1 MPTRIS
7 PSLLLYGAACVTMV
21 VLGYFLFLIA
31 PRPDLSGT
39 TGAMS
44 LLLPNTVGVYPEPQ
58 DAFLFVSLAV
68 AVFLVLIG
76 VFAVGLRSNR
86 LAVDPQPVFWSIAA
100 IAFVV
105 LIAERSYGDGGAW
118 GAAIGGCIAATVVA
132 IIVPPKLQIQSARM
146 GFWFLFPAA
155 AVLILLQRVWTT
167 ESLVYSGPISSHYEA
182 VTSSIVRV
190 ASGSTC
196 LAEVLP
202 QYGCYSEFLA
212 PLLQIFG
219 STITVLTVVLA
230 ILLIAALWA
239 SMAFSAAIVKH
250 PLVLLGCS
258 LCLVMAAGF
267 NLRYDNI
274 DPVLQYFPLR
284 FLFPVF
290 SLLLVMWFQRG
301 PSNLKAFVLGIAGGA
316 GLAWNLESGVA
327 VTISLGAFVTIGNFT
342 AHPWRTRDGIAASLW
357 QVLAYSFGIA
367 AFVIAFLVYLV
378 VKADAPVDLRNLI
391 VFQQVFA
398 MTGFGMIPIPA
409 FPAYWTIHAA
419 LLFGTLFLAAVAAS
433 RPAGN
438 RDRELELA
446 AFLAVLGIG
455 LSVYYVGRSHVL
467 VLRLVMWPSILL
479 FFFLLDRTMTAA
491 QGRLARTAC
500 AAAVMLAVV
509 VPAAFFALAMPSVV
523 GNILRARAAPEEASQ
538 PVMDDIAF
546 IRSKT
551 SPGEPVGI
559 VAVNQGVLYGHTA
572 TTAAIEGPGVAEM
585 IRRVDLEQLMDFLV
599 SRGPE
604 KLFVGTNLGSAAE
617 KGILGTS
624 ILIDFDR
631 LGTVYSSE
639 PAPGG
644 RLIYMQ
650 RR

>member
-7 PSLLLYGAACVTMV
+7 PSLLLYGAACATMV
-21 VLGYFLFLIA
+21 VLGYFLFLIS
-31 PRPDLSGT
+31 PRPDPRGT
-39 TGAMS
+39 TGTMS

-58 DAFLFVSLAV
+58 DAFLFISLAL
-68 AVFLVLIG
+68 AAFLVLIG

-118 GAAIGGCIAATVVA
+118 GAAIGGCVAAVVVA
-132 IIVPPKLQIQSARM
+132 IIVPPKLQMQSARI
-146 GFWFLFPAA
+146 GFWLLFPAA
-155 AVLILLQRVWTT
+155 AALILLQRVWTT
-167 ESLVYSGPISSHYEA
+167 DSLVYSGPISSHYEA

-202 QYGCYSEFLA
+202 QYGCYGEFLA

-230 ILLIAALWA
+230 VLLIAALWA
-239 SMAFSAAIVKH
+239 SMAFAAAIVKH

-284 FLFPVF
+284 FLFPVL
-290 SLLLVMWFQRG
+290 SLLLAMWFQRG
-301 PSNLKAFVLGIAGGA
+301 PSNRRAFVLGIAGGA

-327 VTISLGAFVTIGNFT
+327 MTISLGAFVTIGNFT
-342 AHPWRTRDGIAASLW
+342 AHPWRTRAGIAASLW
-357 QVLAYSFGIA
+357 QVLAYSFGVA
-367 AFVIAFLVYLV
+367 AFVIAFVVYLV
-378 VKADAPVDLRNLI
+378 LKADGPVDLRYLV

-419 LLFGTLFLAAVAAS
+419 SLFGTLFLAVVAAS
-433 RPAGN
+433 RPAEN

-446 AFLAVLGIG
+446 TFVAVLGIG
-455 LSVYYVGRSHVL
+455 LSAYYVGRSHAL

-479 FFFLLDRTMTAA
+479 VFFLLDRTMTAA

-500 AAAVMLAVV
+500 AAAVALAVV
-509 VPAAFFALAMPSVV
+509 VPAAFFALAMPSVA

-538 PVMDDIAF
+538 PVTDDIAF

-572 TTAAIEGPGVAEM
+572 TRAAIEGPGVAEM
-585 IRRVDLEQLMDFLV
+585 IRRVDLEQLMEFLV

-604 KLFVGTNLGSAAE
+604 KLFVGTNLGTAAE

-631 LGTVYSSE
+631 LDTVYSSE